1 MTDHPARPHHP
12 HIVVAFD
19 FDQTLSTRTTDH
31 LVRHLGVDPDDFER
45 DAVDPRVAEGWDTRL
60 AEAAALLDLSRSSS
74 RGPVTRSTFA
84 DLGATLELYPGV
96 VELFDRLRAA
106 VEEVGTDLRVEFH
119 LITAGFVEMP
129 SATPI
134 ADEFTSIRGGHW
146 AVDDDGALCFPASTL
161 GHDAKV
167 RHLQALAKGL
177 AGTDDDRTGGGTPVD
192 PRAPLPLEA
201 WHAPWEQVIYVADGN
216 SDLPAFE
223 FVRRHGGTAIGVHQA
238 SDDAEWDA
246 AEAMRPGR
254 RVDALHRSDYR
265 EGSPLLDTMVDAV
278 TRAALH
284 ARMTA
289 RSRRASSRLSS

>member
-1 MTDHPARPHHP
+1 MSETPARPHHP
-12 HIVVAFD
+12 HVVVAFD

-31 LVRHLGVDPDDFER
+31 LVRHLGVDPDEFER
-45 DAVDPRVAEGWDTRL
+45 NAVAPRVAAGWDTRL
-60 AEAAALLDLSRSSS
+60 AEAAALLELSRTSEH
-74 RGPVTRSTFA
+74 GPVTRSTF
-84 DLGATLELYPGV
+84 DELGATLELYPGV
-96 VELFDRLRAA
+96 ADLFEILRDA
-106 VEEVGTDLRVEFH
+106 VGEISTDLSVEFH

-134 ADEFTSIRGGHW
+134 ASEFTSIRGGHW
-146 AVDDDGALCFPASTL
+146 AFDDDGALNDGALNDGALCFPASTL

-167 RHLQALAKGL
+167 RHLEALAKGL
-177 AGTDDDRTGGGTPVD
+177 DTIDDDASPD
-192 PRAPLPLEA
+192 LRAPLPLAE

-238 SDDAEWDA
+238 PTDAEWDA
-246 AEAMRPGR
+246 ADAMRPGR

-265 EGSPLLDTMVDAV
+265 DGRPLLDTMIDAV

-284 ARMTA
+284 ARITA
-289 RSRRASSRLSS
+289 RSTH